1 MLPSDQSFQDLHQK
15 YEQVGKHLSALMEYC
30 LHLMKT
36 IEKTS
41 SSKFTASQEYVTFVN
56 TQPLFED
63 EAVTRYKEYVTDLN
77 TFYRNQHEVAT
88 NVVIKVLKKRIVEQI
103 TAFLKDGT
111 ADMDSLY
118 KKRNDIRLDYDSH
131 LQKTGLYE
139 SKNAMDE
146 AMRFHSK
153 ARHDN
158 VMLNAFTVYLTRRME
173 EFVSL
178 GMKLLLMC
186 TTTMISCE
194 LYLAKQQYDA
204 FCMMGTNVNE
214 DDVFSITSELN
225 TLVQKAISGV
235 PVDKDIIAPLLE
247 IDPHPPSE
255 YPVYTS
261 YDEWVKSGGAELP
274 SPDIDELD
282 GNSCNDNG
290 KREEESFQ
298 SNSLCDNTERT
309 DGQSSDSLPHTPFQ
323 ATALYSFSGTEEGD
337 LSFEKDEVINV
348 MCVNDRDWWQGEIN
362 GKTGI
367 FPSNYVE
374 YTPS

>member
-1 MLPSDQSFQDLHQK
+1 M
-15 YEQVGKHLSALMEYC
+15 
-30 LHLMKT
+30 
-36 IEKTS
+36 
-41 SSKFTASQEYVTFVN
+41 
-56 TQPLFED
+56 
-63 EAVTRYKEYVTDLN
+63 
-77 TFYRNQHEVAT
+77 
-88 NVVIKVLKKRIVEQI
+88 
-103 TAFLKDGT
+103 
-111 ADMDSLY
+111 
-118 KKRNDIRLDYDSH
+118 
-131 LQKTGLYE
+131 
-139 SKNAMDE
+139 
-146 AMRFHSK
+146 
-153 ARHDN
+153 
-158 VMLNAFTVYLTRRME
+158 
-173 EFVSL
+173 
-178 GMKLLLMC
+178 
-186 TTTMISCE
+186 
-194 LYLAKQQYDA
+194 
-204 FCMMGTNVNE
+204 
-214 DDVFSITSELN
+214 FSITSELN

-247 IDPHPPSE
+247 IDPHPQSE

-309 DGQSSDSLPHTPFQ
+309 DEQSSDSLPHTPFQ